1 MDMQNLIH
9 MANQI
14 GEFFETLPDRKAS
27 LSGIANHFQNF
38 WEPRMRMQLL
48 EHVDAENGAGLKP
61 VVLEAL
67 RIHRDDLFPRNA

>member
-14 GEFFETLPDRKAS
+14 GDFVDTLPDGAES
-27 LSGIANHFQNF
+27 LSGIAKHFQNF
-38 WEPRMRMQLL
+38 WEPRMRRQLL
-48 EHVDAENGAGLKP
+48 EYVDAENGAGLKP

-67 RIHRDDLFPRNA
+67 RTHRDDLLPRNS

>member
-14 GEFFETLPDRKAS
+14 GDFFETLPDREAS
-27 LSGIANHFQNF
+27 LSGIAKHFQNF

-61 VVLEAL
+61 VVLEAIH
-67 RIHRDDLFPRNA
+67 IHRDDLLPRNA